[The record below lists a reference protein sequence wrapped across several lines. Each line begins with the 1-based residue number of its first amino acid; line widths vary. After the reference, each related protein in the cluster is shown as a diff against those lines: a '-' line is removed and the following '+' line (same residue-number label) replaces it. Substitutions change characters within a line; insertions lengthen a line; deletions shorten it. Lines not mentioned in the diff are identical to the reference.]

1 MDQLL
6 KNMQGVIHCFRSVN
20 ESLYLLT
27 KHTKMK
33 TLQAYLIYD
42 AVSIVLHLDV
52 DKLDCMCTFY
62 KHFIRHVHVDDNVS
76 KAAC

>member
-1 MDQLL
+1 
-6 KNMQGVIHCFRSVN
+6 MQGVIHCFRSVN

-52 DKLDCMCTFY
+52 DKLDCTFY

-76 KAAC
+76 KAACWW

>member
-6 KNMQGVIHCFRSVN
+6 KNMKGVIHCFRSVN

-52 DKLDCMCTFY
+52 DKLDCV
-62 KHFIRHVHVDDNVS
+62 HFINILSDMFM
-76 KAAC
+76 